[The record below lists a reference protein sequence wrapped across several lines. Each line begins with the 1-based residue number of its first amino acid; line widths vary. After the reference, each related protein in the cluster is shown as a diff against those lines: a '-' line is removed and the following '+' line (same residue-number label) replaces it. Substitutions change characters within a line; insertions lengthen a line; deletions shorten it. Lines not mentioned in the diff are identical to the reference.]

1 MAGFFKNLI
10 GKFSNYDEEENYDEY
25 IEEEYVEEPVRMEM
39 QQSSFQTQSPRVV
52 DFKSAGS
59 QQVVVVKPDSM
70 VSAQE
75 VCNHLRAGRMVI
87 CNYEQVDQKVAQRV
101 VDFISGS
108 AYALDGKV
116 HAVSSH
122 IFVVIP
128 RNVTLMDTNEHE
140 ETMDYVR
147 RAANYGR

>member
-1 MAGFFKNLI
+1 MAGFFSNILS
-10 GKFSNYDEEENYDEY
+10 KFSNYDDEDPYDEY
-25 IEEEYVEEPVRMEM
+25 IEEETVEEPVRMET
-39 QQSSFQTQSPRVV
+39 QQSSFRPQPRVV
-52 DFKSAGS
+52 DFKATSG

-70 VSAQE
+70 ASAQE
-75 VCNHLRAGRMVI
+75 VCHHLRAGRMVI

-116 HAVSSH
+116 HAVSSL

-128 RNVTLMDTNEHE
+128 RNVTMMDTNEQE
-140 ETMDYVR
+140 ESMDYVR
-147 RAANYGR
+147 RAAYGR

>member
-1 MAGFFKNLI
+1 MK
-10 GKFSNYDEEENYDEY
+10 KFSNYEDEPYDEY
-25 IEEEYVEEPVRMEM
+25 PVEAEEEFREPVRMET
-39 QQSSFQTQSPRVV
+39 QQSSFHAQPRVV
-52 DFKSAGS
+52 DFKTAVG

-75 VCNHLRAGRMVI
+75 VCHHLRAGRMVI

-116 HAVSSH
+116 HSVSSL

-128 RNVTLMDTNEHE
+128 RNVTLMDTNEQDE
-140 ETMDYVR
+140 SMEYYR
-147 RAANYGR
+147 RTAYAR